1 MWRIIQNSTPH
12 PHPTTP
18 ESICASRINLNG
30 HMQKMKL
37 KTYMHVGM
45 QHETSRMN
53 EAWKIKHD
61 SSMNHQVWIK
71 HETSSINEGSKSSNM
86 MHQECSI
93 NNDPSRLDGSIKSAA
108 STMHHGTHHAKQPQA
123 PVHHCHLSWMRLQD
137 TESMSLDYLR
147 WHVINGF
154 TWHEM
159 TCVCMMFD
167 VCVWC
172 LMCVYDVWWLYM
184 TWDDMSLDECDMS
197 SGFTC
202 HEMTCHYWI

>member
-1 MWRIIQNSTPH
+1 MWACSMKHQEWMKHERSSMTQAWIIKS
-12 PHPTTP
+12 
-18 ESICASRINLNG
+18 ESS
-30 HMQKMKL
+30 
-37 KTYMHVGM
+37 
-45 QHETSRMN
+45 
-53 EAWKIKHD
+53 IKHQAWMRD
-61 SSMNHQVWIK
+61 QTAQTW
-71 HETSSINEGSKSSNM
+71 
-86 MHQECSI
+86 
-93 NNDPSRLDGSIKSAA
+93 SIKSAA

>member
-71 HETSSINEGSKSSNM
+71 HQTSSMNEGSNSSNM
-86 MHQECSI
+86 IHQECSI
-93 NNDPSRLDGSIKSAA
+93 NNAPRHASCKTAAGSRPPL
-108 STMHHGTHHAKQPQA
+108 P
-123 PVHHCHLSWMRLQD
+123 PVMNAFTRHRINEFRLP
-137 TESMSLDYLR
+137 
-147 WHVINGF
+147 
-154 TWHEM
+154 EM
-159 TCVCMMFD
+159 TCHKWLYMTWDDMCVYDVWCVCMMFD